1 MLQYYIQ
8 VIRDRGNLVFYVDI
22 DYHQI
27 TTRIRND
34 WVYTNSLKKRSN
46 WAWTTNF
53 SVVNNIN
60 AEFAQKWYKRVSAS
74 TLLAVFTHTHTWNA
88 YDTH

>member
-34 WVYTNSLKKRSN
+34 WVYTKSLKNPLK
-46 WAWTTNF
+46 
-53 SVVNNIN
+53 
-60 AEFAQKWYKRVSAS
+60 
-74 TLLAVFTHTHTWNA
+74 LGL
-88 YDTH
+88 DD